1 MHVLGNWGD
10 CASTCNK
17 GCHVSEQGSRKLQ
30 PCVFPFGRII
40 NGKTRFFNKCV
51 DTNPEKPRGVLMC
64 STKVN
69 ETTGMH
75 INGGGHWGICE
86 KEFCPSYK
94 GNFFYFSWFFLVSI
108 RGKILVVKMGSS
120 FEASANSSA
129 WKASP

>member
-40 NGKTRFFNKCV
+40 NGKARFFDKCV
-51 DTNPEKPRGVLMC
+51 DINPEKPRGVLMC

-94 GNFFYFSWFFLVSI
+94 GNLFYFSWFF
-108 RGKILVVKMGSS
+108 S
-120 FEASANSSA
+120 FYQRQNTCGQDGLQI
-129 WKASP
+129 